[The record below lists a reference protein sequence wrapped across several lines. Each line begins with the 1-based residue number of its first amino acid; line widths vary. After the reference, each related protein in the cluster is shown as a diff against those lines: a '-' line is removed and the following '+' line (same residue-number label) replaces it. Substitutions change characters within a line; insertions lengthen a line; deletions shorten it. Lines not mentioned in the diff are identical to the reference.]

1 VVRKQTL
8 IIKLLICILFLFS
21 AGLSFSTQECG
32 EYESSKEKF
41 KTSFGKNC
49 FHDFSTEVEIIEY
62 ADYANKIGF
71 DAMYIEILY
80 LAHNRRSSTASFLLG
95 KLFFEMSRT
104 ETDEDERLYKLA
116 KGISFLG
123 YSIRR
128 GSNPG
133 KEYYRV
139 NVCNSNS
146 LKYAGID
153 QFCTD

>member
-1 VVRKQTL
+1 VVHQQTL
-8 IIKLLICILFLFS
+8 IIKLLICIFFLIASGFSFS
-21 AGLSFSTQECG
+21 AQECG
-32 EYESSKEKF
+32 GYESSKEDF
-41 KTSFGKNC
+41 VTSFEKNC

-62 ADYANKIGF
+62 ADYANKFGF
-71 DAMYIEILY
+71 DATYLEILY

-104 ETDEDERLYKLA
+104 EIDEDERLYKLA
-116 KGISFLG
+116 KGINFLG
-123 YSIRR
+123 SSIRR
-128 GSNPG
+128 GSRSG

-146 LKYAGID
+146 LKYIDSD